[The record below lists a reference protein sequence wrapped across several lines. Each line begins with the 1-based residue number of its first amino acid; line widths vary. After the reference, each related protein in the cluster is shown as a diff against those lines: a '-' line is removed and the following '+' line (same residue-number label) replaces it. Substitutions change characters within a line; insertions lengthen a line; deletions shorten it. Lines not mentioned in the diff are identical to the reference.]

1 MIKIIELFGGYRVVV
16 HNEREDLLA
25 RVVESRLEDT
35 VRYKKENTF
44 KDSTQR
50 HIDKICDEISHMSF
64 AMFHLDMI
72 EEVITTYEL
81 KKRLGLDGNV

>member
-35 VRYKKENTF
+35 VRYKKE
-44 KDSTQR
+44 
-50 HIDKICDEISHMSF
+50 I
-64 AMFHLDMI
+64 L
-72 EEVITTYEL
+72 VIPSYIFP
-81 KKRLGLDGNV
+81 RLYFSSPTN